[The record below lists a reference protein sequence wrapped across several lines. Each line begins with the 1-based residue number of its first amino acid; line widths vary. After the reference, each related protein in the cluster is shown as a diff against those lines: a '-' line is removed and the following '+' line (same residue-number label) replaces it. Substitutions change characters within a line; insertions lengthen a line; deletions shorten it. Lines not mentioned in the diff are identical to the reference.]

1 MIFLFWNSK
10 PALNFAFNV
19 VKNYQNKLFGVHPKT
34 LLQETICCT
43 QRKPSRVSI
52 SGIQPGERSARP
64 WHGHHDFWTENGIQQ
79 RANISSSLH
88 WQLRKNPSIFATPST
103 NSLPETALEGGSTSS
118 CQGDVHAPI
127 SQRKDALLIYCFRIF
142 ILMTLR
148 TGMLYYCFLM
158 TPSELPWF
166 YASQKT
172 TGPGKYI
179 MWLMILMVKKHP
191 LTRFLAHA
199 CSQYFEVYKCS
210 EWVGGSLVTLNAPL
224 GSEMRPRTRSSDKQF
239 ITFSLPGKDLGWRF
253 SKQYM
258 LSESRTLSQFSQVSL
273 ALSFPKPLP
282 GFGHRPSCLTFFPQ
296 GPTVQP
302 LPPELVVPAPRA
314 LRRRDRC
321 TWWRSDTPRCSLSPA
336 GWKPFHLTWPDLPA
350 WLGIRFRSKGPTP
363 PHGPRK
369 PPQSHRALYAPGSIS
384 CKRHWTVVRDLSN
397 NIYIQTITTLRGKR
411 LLAHILAVYSRIR
424 ENSWIMV
431 ASSKKRNQLHG

>member
-1 MIFLFWNSK
+1 
-10 PALNFAFNV
+10 
-19 VKNYQNKLFGVHPKT
+19 
-34 LLQETICCT
+34 
-43 QRKPSRVSI
+43 
-52 SGIQPGERSARP
+52 
-64 WHGHHDFWTENGIQQ
+64 
-79 RANISSSLH
+79 
-88 WQLRKNPSIFATPST
+88 
-103 NSLPETALEGGSTSS
+103 
-118 CQGDVHAPI
+118 
-127 SQRKDALLIYCFRIF
+127 
-142 ILMTLR
+142 
-148 TGMLYYCFLM
+148 
-158 TPSELPWF
+158 
-166 YASQKT
+166 
-172 TGPGKYI
+172 
-179 MWLMILMVKKHP
+179 MVKKHP

-336 GWKPFHLTWPDLPA
+336 GWKPFHLT
-350 WLGIRFRSKGPTP
+350 
-363 PHGPRK
+363 
-369 PPQSHRALYAPGSIS
+369 
-384 CKRHWTVVRDLSN
+384 
-397 NIYIQTITTLRGKR
+397 
-411 LLAHILAVYSRIR
+411 
-424 ENSWIMV
+424 
-431 ASSKKRNQLHG
+431 